1 MIDSV
6 FNDIFKPVDPD
17 CCKIG
22 INGQIAVKAGEG
34 KYKTYNVKTGRL
46 TNVTQF
52 CFDGSQGMFFVVPTT
67 KASVGDILMIDGKPK
82 CVIEN
87 KEGKTIRVID
97 YESSSIQEIVP
108 ERHIFMGQAYFYSKI
123 VSMLGSGNF
132 LKSSKGVNKM
142 MKLMFMNQ
150 MFGGKGMGS
159 MFGGSGNG
167 GMNNM
172 MQLVAMSSIFG
183 GNGNSEFGGL
193 FDEMFDISFDDV
205 AFDLDEDGEEKIE
218 LTEEEKQAI
227 LAARAKKAK
236 KPAKDAE

>member
-1 MIDSV
+1 MIDAV
-6 FNDIFKPVDPD
+6 FNDIFKPVDPE
-17 CCKIG
+17 CCRIG
-22 INGQIAVKAGEG
+22 INGQIAVKSGEG

-52 CFDGSQGMFFVVPTT
+52 CFDGTQGMFFVVPTT

-132 LKSSKGVNKM
+132 LKSGKGVNKM
-142 MKLMFMNQ
+142 MKLMFMQ
-150 MFGGKGMGS
+150 QAFGGKGLNGMFGNSGNGMGNMFQMMALSS
-159 MFGGSGNG
+159 MFGGGNG
-167 GMNNM
+167 GFEGM
-172 MQLVAMSSIFG
+172 
-183 GNGNSEFGGL
+183 

-205 AFDLDEDGEEKIE
+205 AFDIDEDGEERLE
-218 LTEEEKQAI
+218 LTEEEKKAI
-227 LAARAKKAK
+227 LEARAKKSK
-236 KPAKDAE
+236 KASE